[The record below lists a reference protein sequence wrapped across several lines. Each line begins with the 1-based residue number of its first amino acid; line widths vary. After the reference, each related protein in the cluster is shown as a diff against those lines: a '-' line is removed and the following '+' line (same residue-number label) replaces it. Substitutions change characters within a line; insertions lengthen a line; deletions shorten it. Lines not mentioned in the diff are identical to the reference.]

1 MKRRE
6 VKIEKGTDLNQ
17 LGEELNKVNSY
28 SKESIDSEPYNIAKE
43 QEIINKLQGIDSV
56 GLSYINPIEYLE
68 KLTKTELMAYIR
80 GRLTV
85 NQKKQ
90 SFDFSGY
97 ESKTGECTL
106 KNQGILNIFS
116 DLGIYDYTTFLFL
129 DFYKGTPT
137 IFFQYFSENEVYK
150 ISLDGCSTS
159 EIIYSIF
166 QITIFSGKYKRR
178 RL

>member
-1 MKRRE
+1 MKSRE

-17 LGEELNKVNSY
+17 LGEELNKISIHERN
-28 SKESIDSEPYNIAKE
+28 SIDSEPYNISKE
-43 QEIINKLQGIDSV
+43 KEIISKLQGIEPV
-56 GLSYINPIEYLE
+56 GLSYIDPLEYLQ
-68 KLTKTELMAYIR
+68 KLTKNELMAYIR

-90 SFDFSGY
+90 SFEFSGY

-137 IFFQYFSENEVYK
+137 IYFQYFSENEVYK
-150 ISLDGCSTS
+150 INLDACSTS

-166 QITIFSGKYKRR
+166 QITIFSGKHKRR
-178 RL
+178 R

>member
-1 MKRRE
+1 MKTRE
-6 VKIEKGTDLNQ
+6 IKIEKGSDLNK
-17 LGEELNKVNSY
+17 LGEELNKIRSY
-28 SKESIDSEPYNIAKE
+28 ERLPIDSEPYNIAKE
-43 QEIINKLQGIDSV
+43 EEIISKLQGIEYV

-68 KLTKTELMAYIR
+68 KLTKNELMAYIR

-97 ESKTGECTL
+97 ESETGECTL

-129 DFYKGTPT
+129 DFYKGSPT
-137 IFFQYFSENEVYK
+137 VYFQYFSENEVYQ
-150 ISLDGCSTS
+150 INLDACSTS

-166 QITIFSGKYKRR
+166 QITIFSGKHKRR

>member
-1 MKRRE
+1 MKSRE
-6 VKIEKGTDLNQ
+6 VKIEKGTDLN
-17 LGEELNKVNSY
+17 ELA
-28 SKESIDSEPYNIAKE
+28 KEMKNIDFYKKSSIDSESFNIAKE
-43 QEIINKLQGIDSV
+43 KEIVAKLEGIEAV

-68 KLTKTELMAYIR
+68 KLSKNELMAYIR

-85 NQKKQ
+85 NHKKQ

-129 DFYKGTPT
+129 DFYKGSPT
-137 IFFQYFSENEVYK
+137 LYFQYFSENEVYK
-150 ISLDGCSTS
+150 INLDGCSTS

-178 RL
+178 RS